1 MSIRS
6 ESAKQFFELQLRERF
21 FKIYSKFSNRE
32 IIIWGTGNYGKF
44 ICNLLKSFNMSKNI
58 KGFCNTYHD
67 DSKVVSVEDVP
78 VFSPKLAV
86 AQYPNAVYII
96 ASDYVD
102 DILEYI
108 KNSESSF
115 IETYVSDRYTNLLEK
130 QLIYYTYAPDPKTV
144 VGFNYTWFDLYNK
157 LEQTGKLQEC
167 KSIIFPL
174 LEDDKSRTILQN
186 RFDSFLTGNISYV
199 EKNVVDPNQYFFDEC
214 FNLSD
219 EEVLFDCGG
228 FTGDTVLDFIKLTQ
242 GKYKK
247 VISFEPDEKNFEK
260 LKNLVK
266 KRELQNIEVKNQ
278 ATGQIQGKIGFVS
291 SGNMVSKVVND
302 QKEGN
307 QVDIVA
313 LDNYINEKPSI
324 IKMDVEG
331 FEFETLKGAETIIRS
346 LKPKLAI
353 CIYHKTLDF
362 YEIPL
367 YLKSLVPEY
376 KFKVRQHE
384 PGFCETVLYAYV

>member
-6 ESAKQFFELQLRERF
+6 ESAKQLFELQLRERF

-67 DSKVVSVEDVP
+67 DSKVVYVEDLLEL
-78 VFSPKLAV
+78 SPKSAI

-108 KNSESSF
+108 TISDFSF
-115 IETYVSDRYTNLLEK
+115 VETYVSAFYPKLLEK
-130 QLIYYTYAPDPKTV
+130 QLVYYSYAPDHHNV
-144 VGFNYTWFDLYNK
+144 VSFNYTWFDLYDK
-157 LEQTGKLQEC
+157 LEQSGRLQEY

-186 RFDSFLTGNISYV
+186 RFDTFLTGNLSYV
-199 EKNVVDPNQYFFDEC
+199 EKNEIDPILYF
-214 FNLSD
+214 SD
-219 EEVLFDCGG
+219 EYYKISDHEVLFDCGAY
-228 FTGDTVLDFIKLTQ
+228 TGDSVLEFIKQTK

-247 VISFEPDEKNFEK
+247 IISFEPDEKNFEK
-260 LKNLVK
+260 LKFLV
-266 KRELQNIEVKNQ
+266 ESQGIHSIEIKNQ
-278 ATGQIQGKIGFVS
+278 ATGSKNGKIGFVS
-291 SGNMVSKVVND
+291 SGNMGAKVVEDPLNA
-302 QKEGN
+302 N
-307 QVDIVA
+307 QVDVVA
-313 LDNYINEKPSI
+313 LDTYAKEFPTI
-324 IKMDVEG
+324 IKMDIEG
-331 FEFETLKGAETIIRS
+331 FELEALKGAETIIRS

>member
-6 ESAKQFFELQLRERF
+6 ESAKQLFELQLRERF
-21 FKIYSKFSNRE
+21 FKSYSKFSNRE

-67 DSKVVSVEDVP
+67 DSKAVSVEELLEL
-78 VFSPKLAV
+78 SPKSAI

-96 ASDYVD
+96 ASDYAD

-108 KNSESSF
+108 KNSEFAF
-115 IETYVSDRYTNLLEK
+115 IETYVSDYYTNLLEK
-130 QLIYYTYAPDPKTV
+130 QLIYYTYSPDPQTV
-144 VGFNYTWFDLYNK
+144 VAFNYTWFDLYDQ
-157 LEQTGKLQEC
+157 LEQSSKLQEC

-186 RFDSFLTGNISYV
+186 RFDTFLTGNLSYV
-199 EKNVVDPNQYFFDEC
+199 EKNEIDPIPYF
-214 FNLSD
+214 SD
-219 EEVLFDCGG
+219 EYYKISDNEVLFDCGAY
-228 FTGDTVLDFIKLTQ
+228 TGDSVLDFIKQTK

-247 VISFEPDEKNFEK
+247 IISFEPDEKNFKK
-260 LKNLVK
+260 LKSLVEKHGLQGVEIK
-266 KRELQNIEVKNQ
+266 KQ
-278 ATGQIQGKIGFVS
+278 ATGSKNGKIGFVS
-291 SGNMVSKVVND
+291 SGNMGAKVIDN
-302 QKEGN
+302 QIEGN
-307 QVDIVA
+307 IVEVVA
-313 LDNYINEKPSI
+313 LDNYKNEFPTI
-324 IKMDVEG
+324 IKMDIEG
-331 FEFETLKGAETIIRS
+331 FELEALKGAENIIRT
-346 LKPKLAI
+346 LKPKLVI
-353 CIYHKTLDF
+353 CIYHKILDF
-362 YEIPL
+362 YEIPM

>member
-6 ESAKQFFELQLRERF
+6 ESAKQFFELQLRARL
-21 FKIYSKFSNRE
+21 FKIYTKFSNRE

-67 DSKVVSVEDVP
+67 DSKVVYVEDLLEL
-78 VFSPKLAV
+78 SPKSAI

-108 KNSESSF
+108 TISDFSF
-115 IETYVSDRYTNLLEK
+115 VETYVSAFYPKLLEK

-144 VGFNYTWFDLYNK
+144 VGFNYTWFELYDK
-157 LEQTGKLQEC
+157 LELTGKLKEY
-167 KSIIFPL
+167 KSTIFPL
-174 LEDDKSRTILQN
+174 LEDDKSREILQN

-199 EKNVVDPNQYFFDEC
+199 EKNPVDPNQYFFDEC
-214 FNLSD
+214 YKLTD
-219 EEVLFDCGG
+219 DEVLFDCGG

-242 GKYKK
+242 GLFKK
-247 VISFEPDEKNFEK
+247 IISFEPDEKNFQK
-260 LKNLVK
+260 LKNLVQ
-266 KRELQNIEVKNQ
+266 KRELQNIEIKNQ
-278 ATGQIQGKIGFVS
+278 ATGRKQGKIGFVS
-291 SGNMVSKVVND
+291 NGNMFSKVVER
-302 QKEGN
+302 QKDGI

-313 LDNYINEKPSI
+313 LDDYLSDKPTI

-331 FEFETLKGAETIIRS
+331 FEFETLKGAENIIRT

-353 CIYHKTLDF
+353 CIYHKILDF
-362 YEIPL
+362 YEIPV
-367 YLKSLVPEY
+367 YLKSIVPEY

-384 PGFCETVLYAYV
+384 PGFCETVLYAY

>member
-1 MSIRS
+1 MKIRV
-6 ESAKQFFELQLRERF
+6 
-21 FKIYSKFSNRE
+21 
-32 IIIWGTGNYGKF
+32 
-44 ICNLLKSFNMSKNI
+44 NLTKNI

-67 DSKVVSVEDVP
+67 DSKSVSVEDVP
-78 VFSPKLAV
+78 VFSPKSAI

-108 KNSESSF
+108 KNSEFSF

-130 QLIYYTYAPDPKTV
+130 QLIYYTYALDPKTV
-144 VGFNYTWFDLYNK
+144 VGFNYTWFDLYDK
-157 LEQTGKLQEC
+157 LDQSRKLQEC

-214 FNLSD
+214 FKLSD

-228 FTGDTVLDFIKLTQ
+228 FTGDTVLEFIKLTQ

-247 VISFEPDEKNFEK
+247 IISFEPDEKNFQK
-260 LKNLVK
+260 LKNLVQN
-266 KRELQNIEVKNQ
+266 RELQNIEVKNQ

-291 SGNMVSKVVND
+291 SGNMFSKVVKD

-307 QVDIVA
+307 QVDIVT
-313 LDNYINEKPSI
+313 LDNYINEKPTI

-384 PGFCETVLYAYV
+384 PGFCETVLYAYL

>member
-6 ESAKQFFELQLRERF
+6 ESAKQLFELQLRERF

-44 ICNLLKSFNMSKNI
+44 ICNLLKSFNLTKNI

-67 DSKVVSVEDVP
+67 DSKSVSVEDVP
-78 VFSPKLAV
+78 VFSPKSAI

-108 KNSESSF
+108 KNSEFSF

-130 QLIYYTYAPDPKTV
+130 QLIYYTYALDPKTV
-144 VGFNYTWFDLYNK
+144 VGFNYTWFDLYDK
-157 LEQTGKLQEC
+157 LDQSRKLQEC

-199 EKNVVDPNQYFFDEC
+199 EKNVVEPNQYFFDEC
-214 FNLSD
+214 LKLSD

-228 FTGDTVLDFIKLTQ
+228 FTGDTVLEFIKLTQ

-247 VISFEPDEKNFEK
+247 IISFEPDEKNFQK
-260 LKNLVK
+260 LKNLVQN
-266 KRELQNIEVKNQ
+266 RELQNIEVKNQ
-278 ATGQIQGKIGFVS
+278 ATGQIQGKVGFVS
-291 SGNMVSKVVND
+291 SGNMVSKVVKD

-313 LDNYINEKPSI
+313 LDNYLNEKPTI

-362 YEIPL
+362 YEIPM

>member
-67 DSKVVSVEDVP
+67 ESKSVYVEDLLE
-78 VFSPKLAV
+78 FSPKSAI

-96 ASDYVD
+96 ASDYAD

-108 KNSESSF
+108 KNSEFAF
-115 IETYVSDRYTNLLEK
+115 IETYVSDYYTNLLEK
-130 QLIYYTYAPDPKTV
+130 QLIYYTYSPDPQTV
-144 VGFNYTWFDLYNK
+144 VAFNYTWFELYDQ
-157 LEQTGKLQEC
+157 LEKSGKLQEY

-174 LEDDKSRTILQN
+174 LEDGKSRTILQN
-186 RFDSFLTGNISYV
+186 RFDTFLTGNLSYV
-199 EKNVVDPNQYFFDEC
+199 ERNEIDPIPYF
-214 FNLSD
+214 SD
-219 EEVLFDCGG
+219 EYYKISDQEVLFDCGAY
-228 FTGDTVLDFIKLTQ
+228 TGDSVLDFINQTK

-247 VISFEPDEKNFEK
+247 IISFEPDEKNFKK
-260 LKNLVK
+260 LKSLVEKYDLQGVEIK
-266 KRELQNIEVKNQ
+266 KQ
-278 ATGQIQGKIGFVS
+278 ATGAENGRIGFVS
-291 SGNMVSKVVND
+291 SGNMGAKVIDNPI
-302 QKEGN
+302 EGN
-307 QVDIVA
+307 IVEVVA
-313 LDNYINEKPSI
+313 LDNYKNECPTI
-324 IKMDVEG
+324 IKMDIEG
-331 FEFETLKGAETIIRS
+331 FELEALKGAENIIRT
-346 LKPKLAI
+346 LKPKLVI

-362 YEIPL
+362 YDIPM

-376 KFKVRQHE
+376 RFKVRQHE

>member
-6 ESAKQFFELQLRERF
+6 EAAKKFFELQLRERF

-67 DSKVVSVEDVP
+67 DSKVVYVEDVL
-78 VFSPKLAV
+78 VFSPKSAI
-86 AQYPNAVYII
+86 AKYPNAVYII
-96 ASDYVD
+96 ASDYAD

-108 KNSESSF
+108 KNSEFSF

-130 QLIYYTYAPDPKTV
+130 QLIYYSYAPDPKTV
-144 VGFNYTWFDLYNK
+144 VGFNYTWFDLYNQ
-157 LEQTGKLQEC
+157 LDQSGKLQEC

-214 FNLSD
+214 FKLSD

-247 VISFEPDEKNFEK
+247 VISFEPDEKNFQKLESLVEK
-260 LKNLVK
+260 HGLQGVEIK
-266 KRELQNIEVKNQ
+266 KQ
-278 ATGQIQGKIGFVS
+278 ATGSKNGKIGFVS
-291 SGNMVSKVVND
+291 SGNMGAKVIDN
-302 QKEGN
+302 QIEGN
-307 QVDIVA
+307 IVEVVA
-313 LDNYINEKPSI
+313 LDNYQNECPTI
-324 IKMDVEG
+324 IKMDIEG
-331 FEFETLKGAETIIRS
+331 FELEALKGAENIIRT
-346 LKPKLAI
+346 LKPKLVI

-362 YEIPL
+362 YDIPM

-376 KFKVRQHE
+376 RFKLRQHE
-384 PGFCETVLYAYV
+384 PGFREPLSYAYV